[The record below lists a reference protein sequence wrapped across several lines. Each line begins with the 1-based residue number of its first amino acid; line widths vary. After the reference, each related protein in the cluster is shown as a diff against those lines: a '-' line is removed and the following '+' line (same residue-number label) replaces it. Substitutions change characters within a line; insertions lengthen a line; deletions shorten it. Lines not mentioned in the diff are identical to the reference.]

1 VWPISARDFVDLVHW
16 RLLADGTIVICAFSS
31 KFDDL
36 KGPVSGLVRG
46 ETATAGYILK
56 PNKASGGTEVH
67 FLVEVSSANM
77 CILLMS
83 IFSHASI
90 CVPS

>member
-16 RLLADGTIVICAFSS
+16 RLLADGSIVICAFSS

-46 ETATAGYILK
+46 DTATAGYILK
-56 PNKASGGTEVH
+56 PNKSSGGTDVH
-67 FLVEVSSANM
+67 FLVEVRVFF
-77 CILLMS
+77 L
-83 IFSHASI
+83 F
-90 CVPS
+90 